1 MGRAGGIREMI
12 RVPEVRAALVGTFV
26 IMLGF
31 GILYPILPLY
41 ARSFGVGYD
50 AVGVLASSFALTRLV
65 FDLVAGRVV
74 DRVGE
79 RRTATAGAL
88 VVGASSAA
96 AALAPT
102 FGLLVAFRAVGGAG
116 SALFFASM
124 LSYLLKVAPEGRVG
138 RVMGVYFAAFN
149 LGFIAGPPLGGV
161 VAARLGLAAPLW
173 IYAASCLG
181 AAALYHRTI
190 HDLERAD
197 AGGGTDPVRGWRR
210 LPWDRAFVAT
220 LVANGAQTWM
230 VGGVYSTLVPLF
242 GRERVGLDEVGVS
255 VAIAVASTT
264 EFLALYPAGAVAD
277 RVGRKAVLG
286 PSLAV
291 IVVVLWGLARAADP
305 VWFLGALAVLG
316 AAFGAGGVAPAAML
330 SDLTPAEASGTA
342 TGVFRFVGDL
352 GFVLGPLAAGAG
364 ADAFG
369 LGPAFALAGLPCA
382 LALVL
387 LLGVRETLAVARAR
401 RHEEAGL

>member
-1 MGRAGGIREMI
+1 MGRAGGIREI
-12 RVPEVRAALVGTFV
+12 VRVPEVRAALVGTFV

-50 AVGVLASSFALTRLV
+50 AVGLLAASFALTRLV

-74 DRVGE
+74 DRIGE

-88 VVGASSAA
+88 VVGASSGA

-102 FGLLVAFRAVGGAG
+102 FELLVVLRAVGGAG
-116 SALFFASM
+116 SALFFAAM

-138 RVMGVYFAAFN
+138 RVMGVYFATFN
-149 LGFIAGPPLGGV
+149 LGFIAGPPLGGL
-161 VAARLGLAAPLW
+161 VAAWLGLAAPLW

-181 AAALYHRTI
+181 AAALYRRSI
-190 HDLERAD
+190 RDPGRAG
-197 AGGGTDPVRGWRR
+197 AGPDPARGWRR
-210 LPWDRAFVAT
+210 LRWDRAFVAT

-242 GRERVGLDEVGVS
+242 GRDRVGLGEVGVS
-255 VAIAVASTT
+255 VAIAVASAT
-264 EFLALYPAGAVAD
+264 EFLALYPAGALAD

-291 IVVVLWGLARAADP
+291 IVLVLWGLGRAVEP
-305 VWFLGALAVLG
+305 PWFLGALAVLG

-330 SDLTPAEASGTA
+330 SDLTPQEAAGTA

-352 GFVLGPLAAGAG
+352 GFVLGPLAAGAS

-369 LGPAFALAGLPCA
+369 LGTAFALTGAPCA
-382 LALVL
+382 VALAL

>member
-1 MGRAGGIREMI
+1 VRDIV

-50 AVGVLASSFALTRLV
+50 AVGVLAASFALTRLAS
-65 FDLVAGRVV
+65 DLVAGRVV

-102 FGLLVAFRAVGGAG
+102 FELLVAFRAAGGAG
-116 SALFFASM
+116 SALFFAAM

-138 RVMGVYFAAFN
+138 RVMGVYFATFN

-161 VAARLGLAAPLW
+161 VAAWLGLAAPLW

-181 AAALYHRTI
+181 AAVLYHRTI

-197 AGGGTDPVRGWRR
+197 AGTGTDPVRSWRR

-255 VAIAVASTT
+255 LAIAVASTT

-330 SDLTPAEASGTA
+330 SDLTPAETSGTA